1 MFICVHTLG
10 EDAGCLP
17 LFIEAVSINGSQSL
31 LILLVTLPRDLSVS
45 SMGNPKQITMP
56 T

>member
-10 EDAGCLP
+10 EDVGCLP
-17 LFIEAVSINGSQSL
+17 LFIEAVSFNTSQSL
-31 LILLVTLPRDLSVS
+31 LILLATLPRDLSVL
-45 SMGNPKQITMP
+45 SMGNPRQITMP